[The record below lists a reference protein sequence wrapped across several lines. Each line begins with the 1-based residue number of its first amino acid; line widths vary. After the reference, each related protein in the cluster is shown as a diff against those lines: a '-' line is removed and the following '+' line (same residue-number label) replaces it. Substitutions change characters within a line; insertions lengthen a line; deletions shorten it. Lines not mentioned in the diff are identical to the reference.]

1 MRTALSNINEPT
13 LRGDICE
20 AIEKVKEIV
29 DKDETAR
36 NAYKAELD
44 AIKNRYADWYMG
56 EYLKAHVCE
65 MDYQKAQALK
75 ATEEYSVCEIVSGAS
90 FINPAQYEQ
99 WKQKLN
105 RLKLANPQVT
115 KQSILYAPTSVDS
128 FNPTTQRSQLPEVG
142 ALKDELKGI
151 YEEYVRQFHDALEDP
166 MTRRNRDVLNNDE
179 KSLVEQFENN
189 QISLNRQFARPLME
203 AIGKLQRNFT
213 KIEITHDDMLR
224 IFSRPMTKQQAI
236 DALTQYIEEKSY
248 GKRQED
254 IRIIIK

>member
-1 MRTALSNINEPT
+1 M
-13 LRGDICE
+13 
-20 AIEKVKEIV
+20 
-29 DKDETAR
+29 
-36 NAYKAELD
+36 
-44 AIKNRYADWYMG
+44 
-56 EYLKAHVCE
+56 
-65 MDYQKAQALK
+65 
-75 ATEEYSVCEIVSGAS
+75 
-90 FINPAQYEQ
+90 
-99 WKQKLN
+99 
-105 RLKLANPQVT
+105 
-115 KQSILYAPTSVDS
+115 DS

-142 ALKDELKGI
+142 DLKDELKGI

-179 KSLVEQFENN
+179 KSLIEQFENN

-248 GKRQED
+248 GKHQED